1 MPNSSQSYLY
11 AGAARVGA
19 NTTGGVFRRAPG
31 SDQWQHTHAD
41 LPDIYAL
48 TVHPGDP
55 AVVYAGAGQGLFRS
69 SDHGATWQGTSL
81 PKEAGEVWA
90 VAVHPADH
98 RVLLA
103 GTSPTGVWRS
113 EDAGATWRLLPA
125 AARPERVRMEFKTR
139 VMRFAIDPARPSD
152 IYAALEVG
160 GVMRSL
166 DGGEHW
172 EECCDGLVVLA
183 ERPNLKS
190 MLQSD
195 TDTEGM
201 LDAHALCVSPATPG
215 SVYLA
220 VRMGLFHSAD
230 RGMAWRDMEVGRFSP
245 LTYARDVVVAPYDS
259 RLMYACLSPAARSH
273 DGSLY
278 RSRDLGETWSRVDRG
293 VKAEATMMALALD
306 PSDPQQ
312 VHATSR
318 CGQVFSTQDG
328 GASWVEQRLPG
339 NVVDVHALAC
349 G

>member
-1 MPNSSQSYLY
+1 MPNTTHSYLY

-31 SDQWQHTHAD
+31 SDHWEHTEAD
-41 LPDIYAL
+41 LPDVYAL

-69 SDHGATWQGTSL
+69 SDHGASWQRMSL
-81 PKEAGEVWA
+81 PEEAGEVWA
-90 VAVHPADH
+90 VAAHPADH

-113 EDAGATWRLLPA
+113 DDAGGTWRRLPD
-125 AARPERVRMEFKTR
+125 AARPERVHMEFKTR
-139 VMRFAIDPARPSD
+139 VMRFAIDPARPD
-152 IYAALEVG
+152 AIFAALEVG

-172 EECCDGLVVLA
+172 DDCCSGLVDLA
-183 ERPNLKS
+183 DRPNLKS

-201 LDAHALCVSPATPG
+201 LDAHALCVNPAKPG

-230 RGMAWRDMEVGRFSP
+230 QGSGWRDMEVGRYSP
-245 LTYARDVVVAPYDS
+245 LTYSRDVAVSPHNS
-259 RLMYACLSPAARSH
+259 RVMYACLSPAARSH

-278 RSRDLGETWSRVDRG
+278 RSADFGESWTRFDRG

-306 PSDPQQ
+306 PTDAQR
-312 VHATSR
+312 VHSVSR
-318 CGQVFSTQDG
+318 CGQAFSTDDG
-328 GASWVEQRLPG
+328 GATWLEQQLPG